1 MSSNKSVSAF
11 PDGDNLFQ
19 WVGTVEGS
27 ADTVYEGL
35 TYRLRMEF
43 PADYPFS
50 APTITFTTPCF
61 HPNVDQFG
69 NICLDILKVLSRLVG
84 FPPTLTALSPRQ
96 LCS

>member
-61 HPNVDQFG
+61 HPNVVQFG
-69 NICLDILKVLSRLVG
+69 NICLDILKVLPRLVG
-84 FPPTLTALSPRQ
+84 SPPTSTALSPRQ